1 VDADKYETALN
12 FLGPMN
18 GKRIL
23 MWGVG
28 AEAIGFALAGAD
40 VYGFDSSAVQ
50 VEAVKDLA
58 RRLGLRDRTH
68 LQTMEIEQLA
78 YPDDFFDL
86 AFGKTVQED
95 SDIESGARELVRV
108 MKLGARAAF
117 MVPAGNPAGQLVR
130 RAFGSAVVGECWI
143 GVEKRFAGIAR
154 ATGRI

>member
-1 VDADKYETALN
+1 MYSTPLN
-12 FLGPMN
+12 FLGPVQ

-28 AEAIGFALAGAD
+28 AEAVGFALAGAD
-40 VYGFDSSAVQ
+40 VYGFDSSVSQ

-58 RRLGLRDRTH
+58 RRLGLRDQTH

-86 AFGKTVQED
+86 AFGRTVPD
-95 SDIESGARELVRV
+95 DGNIESGARELARV
-108 MKLGARAAF
+108 MKRGARAAF
-117 MVPAGNPAGQLVR
+117 MVTAGNPAELLVR
-130 RAFGSAVVGECWI
+130 RALSTAVIGECWI
-143 GVEKRFAGIAR
+143 GVEKRPEGAAR